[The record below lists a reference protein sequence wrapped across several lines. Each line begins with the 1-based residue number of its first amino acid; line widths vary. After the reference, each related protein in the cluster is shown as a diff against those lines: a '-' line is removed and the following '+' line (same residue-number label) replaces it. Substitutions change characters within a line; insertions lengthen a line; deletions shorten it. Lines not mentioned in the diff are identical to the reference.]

1 MGSEMCIRDSASI
14 DALIVVAAAVVR
26 AEELHRRAYNAS
38 FEHYELTIDG
48 VPLSWSVEYYDV
60 LANTVGGGKPK
71 MKARSKRFSPAP
83 RFQRLIAAPFN

>member
-1 MGSEMCIRDSASI
+1 VYRRHARRRRRRRLHDAPRAALDAASA
-14 DALIVVAAAVVR
+14 APRR

-48 VPLSWSVEYYDV
+48 APLSWSVEYYDV

-71 MKARSKRFSPAP
+71 MKARARPSVST
-83 RFQRLIAAPFN
+83 FNV